1 MRKYVASAPGK
12 VNLHLGVGEARAD
25 GYHDLVSVFHAV
37 DRREV
42 VTLVASDTLTE
53 GPIVRSMQTT
63 FYVDEPEELSLIHI

>member
-1 MRKYVASAPGK
+1 MPREIVASAPGK

-42 VTLVASDTLTE
+42 VRLLIDGDPVDGPVVA
-53 GPIVRSMQTT
+53 
-63 FYVDEPEELSLIHI
+63 LSLIHISEPTRPY